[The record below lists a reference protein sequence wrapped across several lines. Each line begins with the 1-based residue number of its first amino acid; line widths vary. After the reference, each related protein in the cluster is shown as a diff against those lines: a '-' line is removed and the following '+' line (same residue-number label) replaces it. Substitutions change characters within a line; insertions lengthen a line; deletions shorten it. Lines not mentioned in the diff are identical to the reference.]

1 MPPKP
6 SGKPRRRWRWILA
19 ILAIP
24 GLFFLLQGGH
34 RVLDALGSAPVRS
47 VRVLDGSAALPAVAD
62 SGFSRALSA
71 LAEIDLEPG
80 NQVELLIEGPET
92 LGRIEKDIQEARQS
106 VAFQSYFCETGTVAD
121 RLKTLLIAKARQGV
135 EVLFLRDG
143 FGCNSLGGSYSDS
156 LTDGGVEVAVV
167 RPLHWYSFHKAQ
179 HRSHVRAIVVDG
191 RIGYTGGF
199 GIADKWLP
207 RGDTA
212 GWRETTVR
220 FTGPAV
226 TRLAGSFAIAWSE
239 ATGHLLADGRFHA
252 SPAQPRDGVVAG
264 ILFTVRQYG
273 TPVPERYMALS
284 LAGARQRVYITNPYF
299 IPNRELRAWLIDAV
313 RRKVDVRVLTTGA
326 NVDVRWTRWASRSRY
341 EELLKAGVRIYEYE
355 PAMLHAKTMVI
366 DGVSSSVG
374 SLNLDNVSLRIN
386 DEVVLLVQDR
396 GFGASLDSL
405 FLDDLT
411 RADEIS
417 LEQFRRRPLIEKLR
431 EPFARMLR
439 DFL

>member
-1 MPPKP
+1 V
-6 SGKPRRRWRWILA
+6 A
-19 ILAIP
+19 I
-24 GLFFLLQGGH
+24 
-34 RVLDALGSAPVRS
+34 
-47 VRVLDGSAALPAVAD
+47 
-62 SGFSRALSA
+62 
-71 LAEIDLEPG
+71 
-80 NQVELLIEGPET
+80 
-92 LGRIEKDIQEARQS
+92 
-106 VAFQSYFCETGTVAD
+106 QSYYCETGSVAD
-121 RLKTLLIAKARQGV
+121 RLKTLLLAKAREGV
-135 EVLFLRDG
+135 EVLFLLDG
-143 FGCNSLGGSYSDS
+143 FGCRSLGGSYSDS
-156 LTDGGVEVAVV
+156 LIAGGVMVAVI

-179 HRSHVRAIVVDG
+179 HRSHVRAVLIDG

-207 RGDTA
+207 HEGTP

-239 ATGHLLADGRFHA
+239 ATGHLLADSRFHA
-252 SPAQPRDGVVAG
+252 SPALPRDGVVAG

-273 TPVPERYMALS
+273 TPVPERYLALS

-299 IPNRELRAWLIDAV
+299 IPNRELRDWLKDAV
-313 RRKVDVRVLTTGA
+313 RRKVDVRVLTAGG
-326 NVDVRWTRWASRSRY
+326 NIDVRWTRWASRSRY
-341 EELLKAGVRIYEYE
+341 EELLEAGVRIYEYQ

-366 DGVSSSVG
+366 DGFSSSVG

-386 DEVVLLVQDR
+386 DEVVLLVQDK

-405 FLDDLT
+405 FLADLAQ
-411 RADEIS
+411 ADEIS
-417 LEQFRRRPLIEKLR
+417 LEQFRRRPWIEKVR